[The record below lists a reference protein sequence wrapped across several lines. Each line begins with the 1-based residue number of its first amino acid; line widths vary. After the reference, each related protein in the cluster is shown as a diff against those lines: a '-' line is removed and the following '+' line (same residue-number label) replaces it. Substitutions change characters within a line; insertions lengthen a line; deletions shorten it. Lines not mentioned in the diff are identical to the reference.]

1 MFWCILGERKSGKSV
16 FVENRVKKTDNKAL
30 YIATL
35 PELKMYKE
43 IINAH
48 QKRRPSSW
56 ECVEL
61 LEMSAEE
68 ILTYPYQKYQNV
80 ILDNLSY
87 YALFQLCYNKEE
99 FIKKCDERVLA
110 LIDRIAAD
118 SATTLYFIDTPINQ
132 DMFEHEDKN
141 GVIRQLFARILDKA
155 GVIERFYSGGTVCRP
170 TVEEGKKYLFRT

>member
-68 ILTYPYQKYQNV
+68 ILTYPYQKYQ
-80 ILDNLSY
+80 
-87 YALFQLCYNKEE
+87 E

-155 GVIERFYSGGTVCRP
+155 GVIERFYSGGTVCRL